1 MLNTLYFSI
10 LKELQII
17 GALFFILITI
27 GCTKENPG
35 NKIKLKTEISFDE
48 FRIESLNEGDYFYL
62 DDYLIY
68 HAENIDTFI
77 DEKTIILPS
86 YKYEIIMDDHNTRGK
101 NLKTNKIQLAKIL
114 ARELNK
120 KGYEIIDPK
129 FIDFSG
135 KIFVSSKKKLNI
147 RVENDYPLLVE

>member
-1 MLNTLYFSI
+1 
-10 LKELQII
+10 
-17 GALFFILITI
+17 
-27 GCTKENPG
+27 
-35 NKIKLKTEISFDE
+35 
-48 FRIESLNEGDYFYL
+48 
-62 DDYLIY
+62 
-68 HAENIDTFI
+68 
-77 DEKTIILPS
+77 
-86 YKYEIIMDDHNTRGK
+86 MDDHNTRGK

>member
-1 MLNTLYFSI
+1 MLNTLYFLI
-10 LKELQII
+10 VKELQVF

-48 FRIESLNEGDYFYL
+48 FRIESLDEGDFFYL
-62 DDYLIY
+62 DNFLVY

-77 DEKTIILPS
+77 NEKTIILPS

-129 FIDFSG
+129 YIEFSG
-135 KIFVSSKKKLNI
+135 KIFVSSEKKLQI
-147 RVENDYPLLVE
+147 KVDNDYPLLVK